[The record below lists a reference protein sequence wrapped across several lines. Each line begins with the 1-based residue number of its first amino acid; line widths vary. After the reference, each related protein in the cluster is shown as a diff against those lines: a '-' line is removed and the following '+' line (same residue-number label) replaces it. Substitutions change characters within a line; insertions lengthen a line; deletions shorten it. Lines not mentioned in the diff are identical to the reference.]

1 MSFSAETKDELARV
15 IPQSRCC
22 QVAELAALARIAG
35 AVRLGGERQV
45 GLAVTTE
52 HAGVARCAFK
62 LFKEAFGIHG
72 ELSALRQNRLRKGNT
87 YRITVSGPQTRGL
100 LDELGVLASGLP
112 GGVAERLILR
122 PCCTR
127 AYLRG
132 IFLACGF
139 VNRPEGSSY
148 HLELLVGSEH
158 LASEICELVNGLN
171 LGARVAPKRE
181 SYQVYLKD
189 ADEIADFLRIIGA
202 HRATLAFENAR
213 VVKGM
218 RNQVNR
224 LVNCETANLNKTVAA
239 AIRQRE
245 AIERIR
251 ATVGLEALPD
261 GLREVARIRLESP
274 EANLTEIGGMLHP
287 PVGKSGVNH
296 RLRRIEEI
304 AARLGG
310 DAETRDRR
318 GGRRPPRPRPER

>member
-35 AVRLGGERQV
+35 AVRLGAEHQI
-45 GLAVTTE
+45 GLAVTSE
-52 HAGVARCAFK
+52 HAGVARCAFT

-72 ELSALRQNRLRKGNT
+72 ELSALRHNRLRKGNT
-87 YRITVSGPQTRGL
+87 YRITVRGSETRAL

-112 GGVAERLILR
+112 GGVAGGLIMR
-122 PCCTR
+122 PCCLR
-127 AYLRG
+127 SYLRG
-132 IFLACGF
+132 VFLACGF
-139 VNRPEGSSY
+139 VSRPEGSSY

-158 LASEICELVNGLN
+158 LAGQICELVNGLG
-171 LGARVAPKRE
+171 LGARVAPKKE
-181 SYQVYLKD
+181 NYQVYLKD
-189 ADEIADFLRIIGA
+189 ADEIADFLRVVGA
-202 HRATLAFENAR
+202 YHATLAFENAR

-224 LVNCETANLNKTVAA
+224 LVNCETANLNKTVEAA
-239 AIRQRE
+239 VRQRE
-245 AIERIR
+245 AIERIG
-251 ATVGLEALPD
+251 ATIGIEALPD
-261 GLREVARIRLESP
+261 GLRDVARIRLESP
-274 EANLTEIGGMLHP
+274 EASLAEIGGLLRP

-310 DAETRDRR
+310 DGDGAI
-318 GGRRPPRPRPER
+318 GSRRPGRQPRRRV

>member
-15 IPQSRCC
+15 IPQNRCC

-35 AVRLGGERQV
+35 AVRLGAERQV

-52 HAGVARCAFK
+52 HAGVARCVFR

-87 YRITVSGPQTRGL
+87 YRITVRGPEIRAL

-112 GGVAERLILR
+112 GGVAQGLIMR
-122 PCCTR
+122 PCCMR
-127 AYLRG
+127 SYLRG

-139 VNRPEGSSY
+139 INRPEGSSY

-158 LASEICELVNGLN
+158 LAGQICELVNSLG
-171 LGARVAPKRE
+171 LGARVAPKKE
-181 SYQVYLKD
+181 NHQVYLKD

-202 HRATLAFENAR
+202 HHATLAFENAR
-213 VVKGM
+213 VVKGV

-224 LVNCETANLNKTVAA
+224 LVNCETANLNKTVSA
-239 AIRQRE
+239 AIRQRD
-245 AIERIR
+245 AIQRIG
-251 ATVGLEALPD
+251 ATIGLEALPD
-261 GLREVARIRLESP
+261 GLRDVARLRLEAP
-274 EANLTEIGGMLHP
+274 EANLTEIGKMLRP

-310 DAETRDRR
+310 DSEAISDGRQ
-318 GGRRPPRPRPER
+318 GSRRPRRRV